1 MIKNTQKELSEE
13 ERIGKSLGNILANLS
28 DEDFKNL
35 IYDDDK
41 IIDLTNM
48 PNDQNYLW
56 SEEDKTQDSKVF
68 DFKKIDG
75 VKFSDPRV
83 KKLETDNISPY
94 YNFADDREAYFEAE
108 YGLAYLVYKYTKLHN
123 ITPHWMYVSND
134 VLKRAFFQK
143 FIDALKLPKS
153 CYIVTYRYD
162 NKKTDIG
169 NLWVN
174 FKDIFLYF
182 DGNGA
187 YVIFP
192 PEYQNFA
199 TEENS
204 LGIMLGIIKAYKEPP
219 VVKNK
224 IYIVYK
230 GQYGFDKKDFTL
242 KRVKHINLDTNYNE
256 GFPEV
261 ARDIINKLN
270 NKKKTGLV
278 ILHGDPGTGKT
289 TFIRYLAGK
298 LKRNIIFISPDMV
311 HSITEPE
318 FIPFLM
324 DNSDAILILED
335 AEGALQK
342 RDGSGRSSAVSNI
355 LNLTDGLLSDC
366 LNISMVATFNMPT
379 KNIDEALLRKGR
391 LLKAYKFDKL
401 SPDKAKVLMD
411 KEGHKE
417 VIVDKPMSLAD
428 IYYFEDIVKGN
439 PEAFFEGK
447 KVGFG
452 N

>member
-1 MIKNTQKELSEE
+1 MISNTQKELSEE
-13 ERIGKSLGNILANLS
+13 ERIGKSLGHILANLS
-28 DEDFKNL
+28 EDDFKNL

-68 DFKKIDG
+68 DFKKIEG
-75 VKFSDPRV
+75 IKFSDQRV
-83 KKLETDNISPY
+83 KKLMTDDISPY
-94 YNFADDREAYFEAE
+94 YNFTDDREAYFEAE

-123 ITPHWMYVSND
+123 ITPNWMYVSND

-143 FIDALKLPKS
+143 FIDNLKLPES

-192 PEYQNFA
+192 PEYKNFA
-199 TEENS
+199 TVENS
-204 LGIMLGIIKAYKEPP
+204 LGIMLGIIKAYKEPT

-242 KRVKHINLDTNYNE
+242 KRIKNINLDTNYNE

-278 ILHGDPGTGKT
+278 ILHGDPGTGKCV
-289 TFIRYLAGK
+289 IGK
-298 LKRNIIFISPDMV
+298 TKITVRNKKTKEIKEINIED
-311 HSITEPE
+311 
-318 FIPFLM
+318 LM
-324 DNSDAILILED
+324 
-335 AEGALQK
+335 
-342 RDGSGRSSAVSNI
+342 
-355 LNLTDGLLSDC
+355 
-366 LNISMVATFNMPT
+366 
-379 KNIDEALLRKGR
+379 
-391 LLKAYKFDKL
+391 
-401 SPDKAKVLMD
+401 
-411 KEGHKE
+411 
-417 VIVDKPMSLAD
+417 
-428 IYYFEDIVKGN
+428 
-439 PEAFFEGK
+439 
-447 KVGFG
+447 
-452 N
+452 

>member
-1 MIKNTQKELSEE
+1 MTSNTKKELSEE
-13 ERIGKSLGNILANLS
+13 ERVGQYLGRILANLS
-28 DEDFKNL
+28 EDEFNNL
-35 IYDDDK
+35 IKDDDK
-41 IIDLTNM
+41 IIDLSM

-56 SEEDKTQDSKVF
+56 SEEDKTQDTKIF
-68 DFKKIDG
+68 DFKKIEG
-75 VKFSDPRV
+75 IKFSDPRV
-83 KKLETDNISPY
+83 KKLMTDDIGPY
-94 YNFADDREAYFEAE
+94 YNFIDNQEAYFEAE
-108 YGLAYLVYKYTKLHN
+108 YGLAYLIYKYTKLHN
-123 ITPHWMYVSND
+123 LTPNWMYVSND

-143 FIDALKLPKS
+143 FIDNLKLPES

-192 PEYQNFA
+192 PEYKNFS
-199 TEENS
+199 EKENS

-230 GQYGFDKKDFTL
+230 SQYGFDKKDFTL
-242 KRVKHINLDTNYNE
+242 KRIKNINLDTNYND

-261 ARDIINKLN
+261 AKDIISKLN

-278 ILHGDPGTGKT
+278 ILHGEPGTGKT

-311 HSITEPE
+311 HSITEPD

-366 LNISMVATFNMPT
+366 LNISMVATFNMAT

-401 SPDKAKVLMD
+401 SPDRAKVLMD
-411 KEGHKE
+411 KEGHNDT
-417 VIVDKPMSLAD
+417 IIDKPMSLAD
-428 IYYFEDIVKGN
+428 IYYFEDVVKGN
-439 PEAFFEGK
+439 PEAFSEAK
-447 KVGFG
+447 RVGFG
-452 N
+452 NN